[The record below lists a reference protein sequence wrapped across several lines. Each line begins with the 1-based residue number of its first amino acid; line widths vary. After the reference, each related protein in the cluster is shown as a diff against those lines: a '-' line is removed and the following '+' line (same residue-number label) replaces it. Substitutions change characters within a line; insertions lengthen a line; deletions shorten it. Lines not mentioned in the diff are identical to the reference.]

1 MIKPI
6 EVPVVLPSKI
16 PDKNST
22 VSGSLRCVT
31 ILDCPG
37 LRLFNSFWIA
47 SKSTCNPAGN
57 PSMIPPIA
65 VPWDSPYVVT
75 FNKFPKE
82 LNDIIKYYN

>member
-6 EVPVVLPSKI
+6 EVPVVFPSKI
-16 PDKNST
+16 PDRNST
-22 VSGSLRCVT
+22 VSGSFLWVT

-47 SKSTCNPAGN
+47 SKSSVNPAGK
-57 PSMIPPIA
+57 PSITPPIA

-75 FNKFPKE
+75 FNKW
-82 LNDIIKYYN
+82 DILK